1 MTWLWIYESSESRID
16 WDCSLSSSQLPM
28 SLSPYLLL
36 QEPSEE
42 MKNMD
47 SGVTEGSAK
56 AQFYQLNDI
65 G

>member
-1 MTWLWIYESSESRID
+1 
-16 WDCSLSSSQLPM
+16 M